1 MHEQA
6 ARARFL
12 FAKHFSSREH
22 SNRLALITRS
32 PEKAGHLE
40 REREEKKHIFNLH
53 FSFRSWAL
61 YFSEQVFC
69 AARFL
74 RRGLRDIQTCLLLK
88 SLVFWPRHF
97 SCKAPHTIIHTHTQ
111 FHVNWQSRI
120 IFRSCP
126 SPFPSGD
133 DDLRVI
139 DTSPLRTLYHFN
151 MTEKSPAWTSGS
163 HRKKEKE
170 TCVTSSTVSKG
181 KQLFFFLIFFT
192 TALTNIRVPV
202 RASPK

>member
-40 REREEKKHIFNLH
+40 REREGKKHIFNLH

-97 SCKAPHTIIHTHTQ
+97 SCKAPHTIIHTHT
-111 FHVNWQSRI
+111 V
-120 IFRSCP
+120 SCELAK
-126 SPFPSGD
+126 SDYFSLLSLPFPLWRWWFTRNRHQSTED
-133 DDLRVI
+133 SV
-139 DTSPLRTLYHFN
+139 PLQHDRKISCMNFRESQKERKRDVCDFFHCFQRKTTL
-151 MTEKSPAWTSGS
+151 
-163 HRKKEKE
+163 
-170 TCVTSSTVSKG
+170 
-181 KQLFFFLIFFT
+181 FFLIFFT